1 MRKSV
6 IAFAAAVAL
15 SAGAAVAQENQIDI
29 SSEIGTELRS
39 YVATSRFDP
48 VVVEAPLAV
57 GVTLDGKVSSHPIPK
72 EIVGKAPELKDHEFV
87 VLEDKIYIV
96 EPQSRKVVSVVE
108 E

>member
-6 IAFAAAVAL
+6 IAFAAAAAL

-29 SSEIGTELRS
+29 SSEIGAELRS

-57 GVTLDGKVSSHPIPK
+57 GVTLDGKVSSQPIPE
-72 EIVGKAPELKDHEFV
+72 EIVAKAPELKDHEFV
-87 VLEDKIYIV
+87 VVEDKIYIV